1 MATYTLF
8 WHPRVSSLA
17 PQAVL
22 EEVSVDYDM
31 RRIDVESRE
40 QKSEAYLRINP
51 NGLLPALLIEDGSP
65 IFESAGIVMY
75 LADHYPEA
83 GLAPGVSERDR
94 AHYYQWML
102 YMATTVYPTFSHY
115 YRPHD
120 FTADPTDTQKIKQ
133 RAAQDLIPRWQ
144 ILDDALADSPWLLGE
159 RFSACDIYMQM
170 MAIWYDPPQAFLERF
185 KNVARVSAAVAERP
199 SVKKAMTY
207 HPSLN

>member
-51 NGLLPALLIEDGSP
+51 NGLLPALLLEDGSP

-83 GLAPGVSERDR
+83 G
-94 AHYYQWML
+94 W
-102 YMATTVYPTFSHY
+102 
-115 YRPHD
+115 
-120 FTADPTDTQKIKQ
+120 
-133 RAAQDLIPRWQ
+133 PR
-144 ILDDALADSPWLLGE
+144 
-159 RFSACDIYMQM
+159 
-170 MAIWYDPPQAFLERF
+170 AFLSVIGPVIIIRTNREG
-185 KNVARVSAAVAERP
+185 AAVWALPFE
-199 SVKKAMTY
+199 
-207 HPSLN
+207 